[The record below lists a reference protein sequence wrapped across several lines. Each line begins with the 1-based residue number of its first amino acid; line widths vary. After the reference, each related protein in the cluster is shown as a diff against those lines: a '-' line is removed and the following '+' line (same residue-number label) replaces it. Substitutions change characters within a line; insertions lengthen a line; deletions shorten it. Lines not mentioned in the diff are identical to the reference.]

1 MSKFFTAMFNFL
13 FSEYLEEG
21 EKIHY
26 VAHRHPFVLLQNIWR
41 PILFTILLP
50 LVFIFFLPAYL
61 IFGAIWLLIGCLRV
75 LYQFADWFFDVWLL
89 TNSSVIDLDWN
100 GFFSRG
106 SNRLEYHMIE
116 GVSYQYI
123 GVLQTL
129 LRYGDIYVQR
139 VGSGVALALKDGLK
153 PRRVES
159 EVLKLQTRFITD
171 KSYRDHDALKNLLS
185 EMIHHHINK
194 K

>member
-1 MSKFFTAMFNFL
+1 MFNFL

-26 VAHRHPFVLLQNIWR
+26 VAHRHPIVLLENLWR
-41 PILFTILLP
+41 PFLFSVLLP
-50 LVFIFFLPAYL
+50 LLFIYFLPAYL
-61 IFGAIWLLIGCLRV
+61 IFGAIWLFIGFSRL
-75 LYQFADWFFDVWLL
+75 LYNFADWFFDAWLL

-100 GFFSRG
+100 GFFSRS

-123 GVLQTL
+123 GFLPTIF
-129 LRYGDIYVQR
+129 RYGDIYVQR
-139 VGSGVALALKDGLK
+139 VGSGTALCLKEAYK
-153 PRRVES
+153 PRKIES
-159 EVLKLQTRFITD
+159 EVLKLQTRYVTD

-194 K
+194 Q